1 MLLGGLLVASSV
13 LQGIVTAGAL
23 LGVIFVFVGLLLFR
37 GAAGKAFGEGFRY
50 HFTKAG
56 TGIAISPER
65 KVLRLQEGSL
75 TKEYAF
81 SDVRSWEGHLL
92 SGGMSTGAGTGF
104 SGASASGAAN
114 LAQHRAN
121 TRASGLFVS
130 VRDIDHAIWRIA
142 VLDRREQAKWIEIL
156 RQCIQEP

>member
-1 MLLGGLLVASSV
+1 MLLGGLLAASAV
-13 LQGIVTAGAL
+13 LQGVITVGAL
-23 LGVIFVFVGLLLFR
+23 LGVVLFFVGLSLFR
-37 GAAGKAFGEGFRY
+37 GGAGQTFGEGFRY
-50 HFTKAG
+50 HFTKGG
-56 TGIAISPER
+56 TGIAVSPER
-65 KVLRLQEGSL
+65 KILKLQEGSF

-104 SGASASGAAN
+104 SGASAAGAAN

-142 VLDRREQAKWIEIL
+142 VLDKREQAKWIEIL
-156 RQCIQEP
+156 HQCIQEP